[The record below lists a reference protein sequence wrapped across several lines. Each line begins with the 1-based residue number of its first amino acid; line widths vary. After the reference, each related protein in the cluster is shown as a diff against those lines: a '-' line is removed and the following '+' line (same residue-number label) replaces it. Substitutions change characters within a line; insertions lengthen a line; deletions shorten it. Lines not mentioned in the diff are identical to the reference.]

1 MSGLITVLILGV
13 VGLTSVGFYLLG
25 GHVLGLSPRQLRGAV
40 RVMLECVGTIVVFS
54 IVNLVV
60 GAALIVG
67 IRLVSGHFV
76 SMYLLED
83 ETWWILSGLQG
94 LTWSL
99 WRQTKAIWPTTGSW
113 RRP

>member
-99 WRQTKAIWPTTGSW
+99 WRQTKAIRPTTGSG
-113 RRP
+113 RGP